1 MATTALSLDSKL
13 KLRDGN
19 EIPILGFGTYDLPP
33 EDTAKAVVYALRAGY
48 RHIDSA
54 AWYENE
60 KECGEGIR
68 QFCEESGV
76 PRSEIFFTTK
86 LKQNNGYVRVK
97 RAIQASLEACQLG
110 YIDLYLIHGPEGGPR
125 LRKESWQA
133 ICDAQKEGKLKS
145 IGISTFGIRHMEEMI
160 RASAENT
167 DLPLPV
173 INQIDL
179 HPFRTRTKLVAF
191 CKSHGIALEAWAP
204 LIRGGKEFNDPLI
217 KQLAEKHGKTPAQV
231 LLRYSLQKGY
241 IPLPKSS
248 SEVRIKQNT
257 DLFGFALEDD
267 EVASLDKLDKDLV
280 TDWDP
285 SECP

>member
-1 MATTALSLDSKL
+1 MAPLTLDTKI

-19 EIPILGFGTYDLPP
+19 EIPILGFGTYDLAP
-33 EDTAKAVVYALRAGY
+33 EDTAQAVVYALRAGY

-68 QFCEESGV
+68 QFCEESGI
-76 PRSEIFFTTK
+76 PRSQIFFTTK
-86 LKQNNGYVRVK
+86 LKANNGYARVK
-97 RAIQASLEACQLG
+97 KAIQASLDACQLG
-110 YIDLYLIHGPEGGPR
+110 YIDLYLIHGPEGGPNR
-125 LRKESWQA
+125 RKESWQA
-133 ICDAQKEGKLKS
+133 ICDAQKDGVLKS
-145 IGISTFGIRHMEEMI
+145 IGISTFGIRHMQEMI
-160 RASAENT
+160 DS

-179 HPFRTRTKLVAF
+179 HPFRTRTELVAF
-191 CKSHGIALEAWAP
+191 CKSQDIVLEAWAP
-204 LIRGGKEFNDPLI
+204 LVRGGREFNHPRI
-217 KQLAEKHGKTPAQV
+217 KQLADKHGKTPAQV
-231 LLRYSLQKGY
+231 LLRYSLQKGF

-257 DLFGFALEDD
+257 DLFGFALEAEDID
-267 EVASLDKLDKDLV
+267 SLDALDKDLV